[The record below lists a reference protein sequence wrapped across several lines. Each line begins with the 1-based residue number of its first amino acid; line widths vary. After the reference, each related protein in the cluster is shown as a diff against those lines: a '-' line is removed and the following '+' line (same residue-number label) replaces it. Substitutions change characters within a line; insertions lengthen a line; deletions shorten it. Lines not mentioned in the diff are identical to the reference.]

1 MSTGEYDI
9 SRRAPCARCKG
20 SGAVWSGGDADD
32 GGRYTP
38 CPECAG
44 TGVPYTMVTPQEAL
58 RELGDTSSTA
68 DECEGNL
75 LTAHPE
81 GHWVKVGKQWVNMAL
96 VISTSITKGVA
107 QETLWLHAG
116 FGADDASWSVPLQ
129 DAGPVLAYL
138 VQHEAHSHSHS

>member
-9 SRRAPCARCKG
+9 SRRAPCVRCKG
-20 SGAVWSGGDADD
+20 IGGTWSGGDADD

-81 GHWVKVGKQWVNMAL
+81 GHWVHVGQQWINMAL
-96 VISTSITKGVA
+96 VYSVEPGSEGWLDLYVA
-107 QETLWLHAG
+107 GAG
-116 FGADDASWSVPLQ
+116 YGGGALPIELAN
-129 DAGPVLAYL
+129 AGPLLAYL
-138 VQHEAHSHSHS
+138 EAHEAHSHSHS